1 VTTSSILWHDYET
14 WGVNP
19 RVDQPSQFAAIR
31 TDEELNIIGRPIE
44 IFCKPTYDRLPHPR
58 AAMVTGIS
66 PLSAEQQGLDEPLF
80 IQKVNEAF
88 SVPGTCGAGYNS
100 IRFDDEVTRNT
111 LFRNF
116 FDPYQREYSN
126 GNSRWDLINAL
137 RMAHALRP
145 EGINWPERDDGFT
158 SFKLE
163 DLTAANH
170 IDHAGAHDALVDVKA
185 TIEMAKLLKSAQP
198 KFFQYL
204 FELRRKD
211 KARAVIE
218 PMRGKAVPFLH
229 TSAMLGP
236 ERLYTAPMLLIGWN
250 PNNSNAAIC
259 VQLDCNNTW
268 LQTSS
273 ADEIRDI
280 MYTPRSQRD
289 SAHLDIGLKQI
300 QINRC
305 PALAPISLL
314 KDPAI
319 SARMKLSLD
328 DVAARS
334 NQWLSPEL
342 TQKLLTVFKP
352 RSYQTADVEASIYD
366 GFPSPNDKNLMTEVR
381 MADADALSHQH
392 FQFEDARLNQLL
404 FRYKARFFPQ
414 SLSYQEQLEWR
425 DVLRERLID
434 GSTDFLSVESF
445 DQEMAAIHNELAS
458 NPNKKAYAL
467 LNDLAQFRA
476 KLIG

>member
-1 VTTSSILWHDYET
+1 MSNTSILWHDYET

-31 TDEELNIIGRPIE
+31 TDEDLNIIDRPIE

-66 PLSAEQQGLDEPLF
+66 PLSAEQQGFDEPEF
-80 IQKVNEAF
+80 IRKVNDAF

-100 IRFDDEVTRNT
+100 IRFDDEVTRHT

-145 EGINWPERDDGFT
+145 EGINWPEREDGFT

-185 TIEMAKLLKSAQP
+185 TIEMARKLREAQP
-198 KFFQYL
+198 KFFNYL
-204 FELRRKD
+204 FDLRKKD

-218 PMRGKAVPFLH
+218 PNRGQPTPFLH

-236 ERLYTAPMLLIGWN
+236 ERLYTAPMILLGWN
-250 PNNSNAAIC
+250 KDNANAAIC
-259 VQLDCNNTW
+259 LQLDCDNEWILTA
-268 LQTSS
+268 S
-273 ADEIRDI
+273 ADDIREV
-280 MYTPRSQRD
+280 MFTPKASRSEHQK
-289 SAHLDIGLKQI
+289 DIGLKQI

-314 KDPAI
+314 KDQAI
-319 SARMKLSLD
+319 INRTGLSLEKIQHR
-328 DVAARS
+328 AA
-334 NQWLSPEL
+334 NWLTPEL
-342 TQKLLTVFKP
+342 AEKLCQVFTP
-352 RSYQTADVEASIYD
+352 RDYPEPDVEASLYS
-366 GFPSPNDKNLMTEVR
+366 GFASYNDKNLMVEVR
-381 MADADALSHQH
+381 DATIEKLTHQSFH
-392 FQFEDARLNQLL
+392 FEDPRYNALL

-414 SLSYQEQLEWR
+414 TLTHQEQLEWR
-425 DVLRERLID
+425 ELLRERLID
-434 GSTDFLSVESF
+434 GGTEFLTVQGF
-445 DQEMAAIHNELAS
+445 DQQITEIQNELA
-458 NPNKKAYAL
+458 NTPNKKAFAL
-467 LNDLAQFRA
+467 LNDLVLFRT